1 MPKRI
6 LVVDDDAINRKLLI
20 KILDRKG
27 FESIEASNGVEALD
41 ILKREPID
49 IVLLD
54 IVMPVMNGL
63 ELLQELRKNPQF
75 VGLPVIILTTDDT
88 KKNEA
93 LSLGACDVLI
103 KPIKEPE
110 LKTLLATYL

>member
-1 MPKRI
+1 MSKKI

-20 KILDRKG
+20 KILERKG
-27 FESIEASNGVEALD
+27 FKSIEASNGVEALE
-41 ILKREPID
+41 ILKKEPID

-63 ELLQELRKNPQF
+63 ELLQELRKHPKF
-75 VGLPVIILTTDDT
+75 VGLPVIILTTDDS

-93 LSLGACDVLI
+93 EVLGASDFITKPVSPVQVLDKI
-103 KPIKEPE
+103 GEYI
-110 LKTLLATYL
+110 